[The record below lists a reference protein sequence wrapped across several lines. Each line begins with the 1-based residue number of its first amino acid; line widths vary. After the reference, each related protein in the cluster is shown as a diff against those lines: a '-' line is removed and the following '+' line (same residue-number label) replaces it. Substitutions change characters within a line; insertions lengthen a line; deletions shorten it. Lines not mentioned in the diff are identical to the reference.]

1 MAYPVIVP
9 RESEEMELC
18 QIIRWHVHRGERVH
32 QGDVLCE
39 VDTGKASFDIEAPEE
54 GMVLDIFYG
63 DNEEAP
69 LLTPIAVIG
78 EEGEEYAQFRPRS
91 EPAVHEK
98 DGSVGDTQDS
108 GSEAPPERAGQS
120 ERLTAATIH
129 ELMAERER
137 RGRFPVSPRA
147 RRLAAR
153 NGIPLHRVEGSGPGG
168 AVVER
173 DVMGWLRELH
183 RNDEEK

>member
-78 EEGEEYAQFRPRS
+78 EVGEEYARFRLRS
-91 EPAVHEK
+91 EPAVREK
-98 DGSVGDTQDS
+98 EEPVGDAQDS
-108 GSEAPPERAGQS
+108 GTETPPERAVQGD
-120 ERLTAATIH
+120 RLTAATVH
-129 ELMAERER
+129 ESMAEG
-137 RGRFPVSPRA
+137 GRFPASPRA

-153 NGIPLHRVEGSGPGG
+153 NGVPLHGVEGSGPGG

-173 DVMGWLRELH
+173 DVKGWRQGLH
-183 RNDEEK
+183 GYD